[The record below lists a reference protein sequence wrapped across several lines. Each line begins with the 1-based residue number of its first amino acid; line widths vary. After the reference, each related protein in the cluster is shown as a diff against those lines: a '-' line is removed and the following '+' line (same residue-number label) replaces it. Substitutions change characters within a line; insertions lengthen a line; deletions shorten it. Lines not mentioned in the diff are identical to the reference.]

1 MNRIQLGIRLLAIR
15 RVLIR
20 HGIDQLLGDAELLGP
35 ARLLF
40 RLHPAAGSQRRGEAP
55 RGVRIRQALEDL
67 GPIFVKFGQSVSTRQ
82 DLLPPD
88 IGQELTRLQDEVPPF
103 PAEQAL
109 AEVERNFGASAETV
123 FAQFDR
129 EALAAASIAQV
140 HAARLHSGEDVV
152 VKVLRPRIRELI
164 EQDLEVMYALARLAE
179 RWWPEARRLRPVA
192 VVGEY
197 EKTILNELDLLRE
210 AGNANQLRRNWN
222 GSPLIYVPKVY
233 FDYCRTG
240 VMVMERIRGIPVDD
254 IEALKAA
261 NVNIPKLAANGVE
274 IFFTQVFRDN
284 FFHADMHPGN
294 IFVDASNPELPR
306 YAAVDFGIVGTL
318 DERDRRYLAE
328 NFLAFFDRDYY
339 RVAKLH
345 VDSGWV
351 PAGTRVD
358 ELESA
363 VRTVCEPIFSKPLKE
378 ISFGQVLLQL
388 IAVARRFN
396 MEVQPQLILLQK
408 TLVQIEGLGR
418 VLYPDLDIWQTGK
431 PVLKAW
437 MIEQTGPKAT
447 LKRLRREWPDLRYAL
462 EKLPQVARKL
472 VDGALDERAPAPVE
486 PHESQATRQA
496 EARARHGATAGAALL
511 ISAAVWLGLGHASGL
526 DRVAGRRGRTPDALA
541 DKTVGAPSGATAAVS
556 DRSRRGAPTTSQ
568 SL

>member
-1 MNRIQLGIRLLAIR
+1 MNRVQLVRRLLAIR

-20 HGIDQLLGDAELLGP
+20 HGLDELLADTQLLGP

-40 RLHPAAGSQRRGEAP
+40 RLSPARLTPPRHAGP

-88 IGQELTRLQDEVPPF
+88 IGQELTKLQDDVPPF

-109 AEVERNFGASAETV
+109 AEVERNFGQPAETV
-123 FAQFDR
+123 FASFDR

-152 VKVLRPRIRELI
+152 VKVLRPRVQQLI
-164 EQDLEVMYALARLAE
+164 EQDIEVMYTIARLAQ
-179 RWWPEARRLRPVA
+179 RWWPEARRLRPVE
-192 VVGEY
+192 VVAEY

-210 AGNANQLRRNWN
+210 AANANQLRRNWA
-222 GSPLIYVPKVY
+222 GSSLIYVPKVY

-240 VMVMERIRGIPVDD
+240 VMVLERIRGIPIDD
-254 IEALKAA
+254 MAALQAA
-261 NVNIPKLAANGVE
+261 RVNIPKLAANGVE

-294 IFVDASNPELPR
+294 IFVDASDPENPR
-306 YAAVDFGIVGTL
+306 YAAVDFGIVGSL

-339 RVAKLH
+339 RVARLH

-388 IAVARRFN
+388 ISVARRFN
-396 MEVQPQLILLQK
+396 MQVQPQLLLLQK

-418 VLYPDLDIWQTGK
+418 ILYPDLDIWQTGK

-437 MIEQTGPKAT
+437 MIEQTGPRAT
-447 LKRLRREWPDLRYAL
+447 LRRLRREWPDLRYAL
-462 EKLPQVARKL
+462 EKLPLVARKL
-472 VDGALDERAPAPVE
+472 VDEALDDRPPTADPELPARKRPTAGV
-486 PHESQATRQA
+486 TY
-496 EARARHGATAGAALL
+496 GAVTGAALL
-511 ISAAVWLGLGHASGL
+511 VSAAIWLGLDTPPHWVGWLSGI
-526 DRVAGRRGRTPDALA
+526 AGLLTLWLA
-541 DKTVGAPSGATAAVS
+541 
-556 DRSRRGAPTTSQ
+556 RPTSP
-568 SL
+568 